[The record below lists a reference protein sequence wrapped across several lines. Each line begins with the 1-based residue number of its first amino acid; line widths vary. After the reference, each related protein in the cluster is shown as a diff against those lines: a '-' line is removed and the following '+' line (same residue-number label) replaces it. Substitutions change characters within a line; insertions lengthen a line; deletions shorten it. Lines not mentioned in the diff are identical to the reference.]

1 MEMRKKFYVRL
12 SDEDRRYAQEV
23 MEALDAAP
31 RYRRRPNV
39 LLMADE
45 SVGRPMTQEVIA
57 AR

>member
-1 MEMRKKFYVRL
+1 MRKKFYVRL